1 MELEISKVL
10 SFPLKQKGLDKS
22 GPFCLSINDL
32 VQIHHNTL

>member
-10 SFPLKQKGLDKS
+10 SFPLKQKGLGKS
-22 GPFCLSINDL
+22 GPFLLSINDV